1 MAVQVSLDGLCRSA
15 RAGDAGA
22 ETRLCSELRVRFLP
36 IAKRR
41 VREEDAE
48 DLVQDALL
56 VVHRKYRERAGSGGV
71 LVWGLAILR
80 NVIGNYYQARRREGG
95 RRGAA
100 ENLEEFPAGEAGAA
114 GDGAADLLEKLG
126 AALAELAARFP
137 RCGRIFEILLANLE
151 AHGPARE
158 AAESAWQAAQQELPN
173 MTRNAFHV
181 SLHRCRERLR
191 EIMEPRPLGAR
202 ARREAN

>member
-1 MAVQVSLDGLCRSA
+1 MAARVFLDDLCRSA
-15 RAGDAGA
+15 RAGDADA

-95 RRGAA
+95 RRGTA
-100 ENLEEFPAGEAGAA
+100 ESLEELPAGEAAAA
-114 GDGAADLLEKLG
+114 GDGAAGLIEELG

-137 RCGRIFEILLANLE
+137 RCGRIFEVLLANLE
-151 AHGPARE
+151 AHGFGRE
-158 AAESAWQAAQQELPN
+158 AAETAWQAVQEELPN
-173 MTRNAFHV
+173 MTRNAIHV

-191 EIMEPRPLGAR
+191 EIMESRPRSER
-202 ARREAN
+202 AKREAS